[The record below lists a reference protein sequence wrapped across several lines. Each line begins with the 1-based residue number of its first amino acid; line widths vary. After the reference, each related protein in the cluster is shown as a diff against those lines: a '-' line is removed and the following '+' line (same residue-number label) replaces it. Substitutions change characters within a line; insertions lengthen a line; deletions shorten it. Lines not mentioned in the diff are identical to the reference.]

1 VKIPIV
7 WIEGSTYL
15 VGTSKL
21 KFEFKTNCLLV
32 NVGNGYESFTEYIKN
47 NEQSIQSNLVVYM
60 FKSGES
66 LDYVI
71 DCLANDKML
80 FKKGGGFG
88 ARSGVHNTAGRRSS
102 FSASRRSIGPF
113 GEDGG
118 RGRRP
123 TTPMRTT
130 KELRRK
136 MFNQMETSPIGQKR
150 DLSPR
155 LGLGGNSYVKNEVLY
170 DNEYQNTKLDIVAN
184 LRAVFK
190 KPLNMEGTYKDS
202 LHAKIGHDENI

>member
-1 VKIPIV
+1 
-7 WIEGSTYL
+7 
-15 VGTSKL
+15 
-21 KFEFKTNCLLV
+21 
-32 NVGNGYESFTEYIKN
+32 
-47 NEQSIQSNLVVYM
+47 M

-66 LDYVI
+66 FDYVI
-71 DCLANDKML
+71 DCLVNDKML
-80 FKKGGGFG
+80 FKKGGGISTRNG
-88 ARSGVHNTAGRRSS
+88 GVHNTAGRRSS

-113 GEDGG
+113 GEEGG

-136 MFNQMETSPIGQKR
+136 MFNQMETSPMGHKR

-155 LGLGGNSYVKNEVLY
+155 LGGNSYVKSELLH

-202 LHAKIGHDENI
+202 LHAKIGHDDII